1 MNTVWNPWR
10 DLVRSSVVCVA
21 LLVAGC
27 DVSSWIPTTLKPY
40 RIDIQQ
46 GNAVTQEMAAK
57 LKPGMT
63 RAQVRFALGTPLVVD
78 PFRSDRWDYV
88 YYYDKPGAPR
98 EYRHIVVIFKG
109 DRLERLEGDVTPS
122 SGGGKAAL
130 GIDKPVA
137 APGTP
142 SAASKTE
149 SAPAAKSGK
158 DTPSTTGQSST
169 NDKAAKPV
177 PKEEGGFFGRKPAG
191 SIGF

>member
-1 MNTVWNPWR
+1 MNTVRNPWR
-10 DLVRSSVVCVA
+10 NPVRFSVVCVV

-46 GNAVTQEMAAK
+46 GNAITQKMAAK

-78 PFRSDRWDYV
+78 PFRKDRWDYV
-88 YYYDKPGAPR
+88 YYFEKPGAPR
-98 EYRHIVVIFKG
+98 EYRHIAVIFKG
-109 DRLERLEGDVTPS
+109 DRLERLEGDVVPS
-122 SGGGKAAL
+122 SADGKGAL
-130 GIDKPVA
+130 GIDKPVE

-149 SAPAAKSGK
+149 STAAAKSVK
-158 DTPSTTGQSST
+158 DAPTTTGQSPT
-169 NDKAAKPV
+169 NDKPTEPAPAKD
-177 PKEEGGFFGRKPAG
+177 GDFFGRKPD

>member
-1 MNTVWNPWR
+1 MNAVRNLWRNP
-10 DLVRSSVVCVA
+10 VRSSVVCVA
-21 LLVAGC
+21 LFIAGC

-46 GNAVTQEMAAK
+46 GNAITPKMAAK

-63 RAQVRFALGTPLVVD
+63 RAQVRFALGTPLLVD

-98 EYRHIVVIFKG
+98 EHRHIVVVFKG
-109 DRLERLEGDVTPS
+109 DRLERLEGDVVPS
-122 SGGGKAAL
+122 GAGGKGAL
-130 GIDKPVA
+130 SIDKPVA
-137 APGTP
+137 APSTG

-149 SAPAAKSGK
+149 SAATAQSAK
-158 DTPSTTGQSST
+158 DEPTTTGQSRKK
-169 NDKAAKPV
+169 DKPAEPAPA
-177 PKEEGGFFGRKPAG
+177 EEGGFFGRKPS